1 MSAFVK
7 IIFSLAALNAVA
19 AYAQQPVSA
28 PEFNLKQERASTGS
42 NIQRNAVTG
51 LNVPINKAYA
61 DLTPEQK
68 KLVKSRY
75 EKMDEADEPPYP
87 LNGVKDLY
95 RVIAKG
101 QDALHLQGELVIF
114 AEINEEGKP
123 TSVGVVKSPDARMS
137 QLVAMELMNEQF
149 KPAICKGQAC
159 KMNYPLHITLTTSH

>member
-1 MSAFVK
+1 MPAFVK
-7 IIFSLAALNAVA
+7 KFFSLLALSAAAVH
-19 AYAQQPVSA
+19 AQESASA
-28 PEFNLKQERASTGS
+28 PEFNLKQERAATGS

-51 LNVPINKAYA
+51 LNVPMNKAYA
-61 DLTPEQK
+61 DLTLEQK

-87 LNGVKDLY
+87 LKGVKDLY

-101 QDALHLQGELVIF
+101 QDALHLQGDLILF